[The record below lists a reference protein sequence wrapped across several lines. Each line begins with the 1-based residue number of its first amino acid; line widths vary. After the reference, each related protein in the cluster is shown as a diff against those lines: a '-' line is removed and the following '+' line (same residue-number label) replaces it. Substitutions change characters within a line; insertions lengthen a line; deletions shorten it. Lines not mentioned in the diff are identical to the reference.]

1 MTIGTTLSSPEV
13 PWQAPE
19 MAERATFL
27 IEHPEC
33 RVTEDLLIALEGD
46 IHRRAVQMVR
56 SDDEFEV
63 EDVESEIVAGI
74 FECAT
79 YFRNLDAL
87 GRPIF
92 DFLAQ
97 QPSYIV
103 RHAAGKISSELRRE
117 RARTELTYSYDTPIE
132 TGNEGDEGEEL
143 FVTMADPDAGFD
155 TERLEFS
162 ELAVAVDERLRTDPI
177 LRHDP
182 TVRQIWSLLVTGH
195 DRADIG
201 ALLGLRRQ
209 RVHERFVRLR
219 AVVSEFEPSYAVG
232 S

>member
-1 MTIGTTLSSPEV
+1 MFVRTLVRTLPTSSRLERFAGAPPTIYL
-13 PWQAPE
+13 AP
-19 MAERATFL
+19 
-27 IEHPEC
+27 
-33 RVTEDLLIALEGD
+33 
-46 IHRRAVQMVR
+46 
-56 SDDEFEV
+56 
-63 EDVESEIVAGI
+63 
-74 FECAT
+74 
-79 YFRNLDAL
+79 
-87 GRPIF
+87 
-92 DFLAQ
+92 
-97 QPSYIV
+97 
-103 RHAAGKISSELRRE
+103 HA
-117 RARTELTYSYDTPIE
+117 YH
-132 TGNEGDEGEEL
+132 
-143 FVTMADPDAGFD
+143 DAGFD